1 MEAAVP
7 LDGGRKKWYVLAA
20 LALGM
25 FMALLDATIVNIAV
39 PAIITDLGT
48 SITQVSWVL
57 NAYNIT
63 LVVLF
68 LSMGRIADR
77 YGKKRVFIAGLVIFT
92 LFSLACGFAP
102 NIQFLIAF
110 RVGQAVGAA
119 GMVPVSLAIMLG
131 VFPRSQHGMAVG
143 IWGAVGSIAAAL
155 GPGLG
160 GLLVT
165 YGSWHWIFFVNVP
178 IGIAALV
185 AAVILVPESRGGER
199 AGSGVD
205 VPGIALSAV
214 GIFSLTLALVQG
226 NQWGWTSARILG
238 LVALWAVTV
247 ALFVVWELRTSSP
260 MLDLRLFRI
269 RPFTAANASMLLV
282 GTAMGGAIFLLV
294 IFMVTVMGYSELRAA
309 LSITPLPLTAL
320 VLAPFVGRRVDKVGP
335 RGAAAAGGLF
345 FTAGLVALAF
355 LDASATTGDVIWRVM
370 LIGAGIA
377 FSMPTLDVGRY
388 DLVARPRARSGIGRA
403 QHLPADGLRA
413 RRRGSGRD
421 LLAHHRGR
429 RDDRGRG
436 SRGLCAVS
444 DSDTRDRQ
452 ASDRRRDREDRRRQG
467 QPGGRRGR
475 FGGRFSGGHSGS
487 SARVATG
494 ADDEVAREYD
504 RPDIQDEPGSCLLL
518 ALHRGGGRG
527 VAVCRARVVYRAT
540 PGRATGARDLGRSLV
555 ARARPPVPGTAAFR
569 AVLGARPTP
578 CRSAAPAS
586 R

>member
-1 MEAAVP
+1 MEAPPPAES
-7 LDGGRKKWYVLAA
+7 DRRKWYVLAA

-57 NAYNIT
+57 NAYNIG

-77 YGKKRVFIAGLVIFT
+77 YGKKRIFVAGLVIFT
-92 LFSLACGFAP
+92 LFSLACGLAP
-102 NIQFLIAF
+102 NIGFLIAF

-143 IWGAVGSIAAAL
+143 LWAALGSIAAAL

-160 GLLVT
+160 GVLVT

-178 IGIAALV
+178 IGIIALV
-185 AAVILVPESRGGER
+185 AAAILVPESHGAE
-199 AGSGVD
+199 GSGVGVD

-214 GIFSLTLALVQG
+214 GIFAITLALVQG
-226 NQWGWTSARILG
+226 NLWGWMSGRVLG
-238 LVALWAVTV
+238 LFALWAATV
-247 ALFVVWELRTSSP
+247 VLFAVWELRTSSP

-335 RGAAAAGGLF
+335 RGAAAVGGLF
-345 FTAGLVALAF
+345 FAAGLVALAL
-355 LDASATTGDVIWRVM
+355 LDASATMGDVIWRVM

-377 FSMPTLDVGRY
+377 FSLPTLMSAGMT
-388 DLVARPRARSGIGRA
+388 S
-403 QHLPADGLRA
+403 LPDRVRGV
-413 RRRGSGRD
+413 GSGV
-421 LLAHHRGR
+421 LNT
-429 RDDRGRG
+429 
-436 SRGLCAVS
+436 SRQMGFVL
-444 DSDTRDRQ
+444 
-452 ASDRRRDREDRRRQG
+452 
-467 QPGGRRGR
+467 
-475 FGGRFSGGHSGS
+475 
-487 SARVATG
+487 
-494 ADDEVAREYD
+494 
-504 RPDIQDEPGSCLLL
+504 
-518 ALHRGGGRG
+518 G
-527 VAVCRARVVYRAT
+527 VAVLVAIFSHTTGAAVTTAVTEAAAYVQSQPQIPATVKPQIVAGIEKTAAARLARGAGGGGSAGDFLAGVAT
-540 PGRATGARDLGRSLV
+540 PPPGSPQERTMKSLATTIGQIFKTNVGHAFFWPYIAAAIAALLAVVPALFTGRRLGEQLGRQI
-555 ARARPPVPGTAAFR
+555 
-569 AVLGARPTP
+569 
-578 CRSAAPAS
+578 
-586 R
+586 

>member
-1 MEAAVP
+1 MEAALP
-7 LDGGRKKWYVLAA
+7 ADSGRKKWYVLAA

-131 VFPRSQHGMAVG
+131 VFPRRQHGMAVG

-185 AAVILVPESRGGER
+185 AAVILVPESHGGER

-377 FSMPTLDVGRY
+377 FSMPTLMSAGMT
-388 DLVARPRARSGIGRA
+388 S
-403 QHLPADGLRA
+403 LPDRVRGV
-413 RRRGSGRD
+413 GSGV
-421 LLAHHRGR
+421 LNT
-429 RDDRGRG
+429 
-436 SRGLCAVS
+436 SRQMGFVL
-444 DSDTRDRQ
+444 
-452 ASDRRRDREDRRRQG
+452 
-467 QPGGRRGR
+467 
-475 FGGRFSGGHSGS
+475 
-487 SARVATG
+487 
-494 ADDEVAREYD
+494 
-504 RPDIQDEPGSCLLL
+504 
-518 ALHRGGGRG
+518 G
-527 VAVCRARVVYRAT
+527 VAVLVGIFSHTTEAAVTTAVAEAAVYVRSQTQIPATVKPQIVAGIEKTAAARVSQGAGGGGSVGDFLAGT
-540 PGRATGARDLGRSLV
+540 PAPPPGSAQEQTMRSLASTIGQIFRTNLGHAFFWPYIAAAVAALLSIVPSLFTGRRLGEQLGRDI
-555 ARARPPVPGTAAFR
+555 
-569 AVLGARPTP
+569 
-578 CRSAAPAS
+578 
-586 R
+586 

>member
-1 MEAAVP
+1 MEATPPAES
-7 LDGGRKKWYVLAA
+7 DRKKWYVLAA

-48 SITQVSWVL
+48 SIAQVSWVL
-57 NAYNIT
+57 NAYNIG

-77 YGKKRVFIAGLVIFT
+77 YGKKRIFVAGLVIFT

-102 NIQFLIAF
+102 NIGFLIAF

-143 IWGAVGSIAAAL
+143 LWAALGSIAAAL

-160 GLLVT
+160 GVLVT

-178 IGIAALV
+178 IGIIALV
-185 AAVILVPESRGGER
+185 AAAILVPKTHGVEGTG
-199 AGSGVD
+199 AGVD
-205 VPGIALSAV
+205 VLGIALSAV
-214 GIFSLTLALVQG
+214 GIFAITLALVQG
-226 NQWGWTSARILG
+226 NQWGWMSGRVVG
-238 LVALWAVTV
+238 LFALWAAT
-247 ALFVVWELRTSSP
+247 ALLFVVWELRTSSP

-335 RGAAAAGGLF
+335 RGAAVMGGLF
-345 FTAGLVALAF
+345 FAAGLVALAF
-355 LDASATTGDVIWRVM
+355 LDASATMGDVIWRVM

-377 FSMPTLDVGRY
+377 FSMPTLMSAGMT
-388 DLVARPRARSGIGRA
+388 S
-403 QHLPADGLRA
+403 LPDRVRGV
-413 RRRGSGRD
+413 GSGV
-421 LLAHHRGR
+421 LNT
-429 RDDRGRG
+429 
-436 SRGLCAVS
+436 SRQMGFVL
-444 DSDTRDRQ
+444 
-452 ASDRRRDREDRRRQG
+452 
-467 QPGGRRGR
+467 
-475 FGGRFSGGHSGS
+475 
-487 SARVATG
+487 
-494 ADDEVAREYD
+494 
-504 RPDIQDEPGSCLLL
+504 
-518 ALHRGGGRG
+518 G
-527 VAVCRARVVYRAT
+527 VAVLVAIFSHTTEAAVTTAVTEATAYVQSQPQIPATAKPQIVAGIEKTAAARVKRGAGDSGPGGDFLAGAPTPPPGSPQERTMKSLAT
-540 PGRATGARDLGRSLV
+540 AVGQIFKTNVGHAFFWPYIAAAIAALLAVVPALFTGRRLAEQLGRQI
-555 ARARPPVPGTAAFR
+555 
-569 AVLGARPTP
+569 
-578 CRSAAPAS
+578 
-586 R
+586 

>member
-1 MEAAVP
+1 MEAPPAAGS
-7 LDGGRKKWYVLAA
+7 DRRKWYVLAA

-48 SITQVSWVL
+48 SISQVSWVL
-57 NAYNIT
+57 NAYNIG

-77 YGKKRVFIAGLVIFT
+77 YGKKRIFVAGLVIFT

-102 NIQFLIAF
+102 NIGFLIAF
-110 RVGQAVGAA
+110 RVGQALGAA

-143 IWGAVGSIAAAL
+143 LWAGLGSIAAAL

-160 GLLVT
+160 GVLVT

-178 IGIAALV
+178 IGIIALV
-185 AAVILVPESRGGER
+185 AAAILVPESRGAEGTG
-199 AGSGVD
+199 AGVD

-214 GIFSLTLALVQG
+214 GIFALTLALVQG
-226 NQWGWTSARILG
+226 NQWSWMSGRVLG
-238 LVALWAVTV
+238 LFALWAATI
-247 ALFVVWELRTSSP
+247 ALFIVWELRTSSP

-269 RPFTAANASMLLV
+269 RPFTAANASMLLI

-335 RGAAAAGGLF
+335 RGPAVIGGLF
-345 FTAGLVALAF
+345 FAAGLVALAL

-377 FSMPTLDVGRY
+377 FSMPTLMSAGMT
-388 DLVARPRARSGIGRA
+388 S
-403 QHLPADGLRA
+403 LPDRVRGV
-413 RRRGSGRD
+413 GSGV
-421 LLAHHRGR
+421 LNT
-429 RDDRGRG
+429 
-436 SRGLCAVS
+436 SRQMGFVL
-444 DSDTRDRQ
+444 
-452 ASDRRRDREDRRRQG
+452 
-467 QPGGRRGR
+467 
-475 FGGRFSGGHSGS
+475 
-487 SARVATG
+487 
-494 ADDEVAREYD
+494 
-504 RPDIQDEPGSCLLL
+504 
-518 ALHRGGGRG
+518 G
-527 VAVCRARVVYRAT
+527 VAVLVAIFSHTTGVAVTTSVTEATAYVQSQPQIPATIKPQIVAGIEKAAATRARQGAGGGGSVGDFLAGAPTPPPGSPQALTMKSVAAT
-540 PGRATGARDLGRSLV
+540 IGQIFKSHVGHAFFWPYIAAAIAALLAIVPAVFTGRRLGEQLGRQ
-555 ARARPPVPGTAAFR
+555 T
-569 AVLGARPTP
+569 
-578 CRSAAPAS
+578 
-586 R
+586 

>member
-1 MEAAVP
+1 MEAP
-7 LDGGRKKWYVLAA
+7 PEETGRKKWYILAA

-77 YGKKRVFIAGLVIFT
+77 YGKKRVFLAGLVIFT

-102 NIQFLIAF
+102 NIEFLIVF

-178 IGIAALV
+178 IGIAAFV

-214 GIFSLTLALVQG
+214 GIFALTLALVQG

-238 LVALWAVTV
+238 LVALWAVTA

-370 LIGAGIA
+370 LVGAGIA
-377 FSMPTLDVGRY
+377 FSMPTLMSAGMT
-388 DLVARPRARSGIGRA
+388 S
-403 QHLPADGLRA
+403 LPDRVRGV
-413 RRRGSGRD
+413 GSGV
-421 LLAHHRGR
+421 LNT
-429 RDDRGRG
+429 
-436 SRGLCAVS
+436 SRQMGFVL
-444 DSDTRDRQ
+444 
-452 ASDRRRDREDRRRQG
+452 
-467 QPGGRRGR
+467 
-475 FGGRFSGGHSGS
+475 
-487 SARVATG
+487 
-494 ADDEVAREYD
+494 
-504 RPDIQDEPGSCLLL
+504 
-518 ALHRGGGRG
+518 G
-527 VAVCRARVVYRAT
+527 VAVLVGIFSHTTEAAVTTAVAEAAAYVQSQPQIPAAVKPQIVAGIEKTAATRVSRGAGGGGSVGDFLAGT
-540 PGRATGARDLGRSLV
+540 PAPPPGSPQEQTMRSLASTIGQIFRTNLGHAFFWPYIAAAVAALLSVVPSLFTGRRLGEQLGREI
-555 ARARPPVPGTAAFR
+555 
-569 AVLGARPTP
+569 
-578 CRSAAPAS
+578 
-586 R
+586 